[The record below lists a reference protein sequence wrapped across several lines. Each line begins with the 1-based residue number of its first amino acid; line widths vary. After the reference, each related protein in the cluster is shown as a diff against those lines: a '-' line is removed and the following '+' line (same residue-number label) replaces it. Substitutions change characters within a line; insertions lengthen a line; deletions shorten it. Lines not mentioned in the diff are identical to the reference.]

1 MIFVLWNAALLH
13 NNSSLARQAIFFID
27 ILSHHVF
34 HNIDLSRPLILMF
47 HWAKIESLQIFLV
60 FLILISL
67 MLLMRLL
74 SILNPII
81 DIVSQPSWQLLGDL
95 LLLIVFILEKH
106 ALFLGLEPFILLLEG
121 KIIDYLRYIKFAILF
136 EMFLN
141 KQILQ
146 VRDRHLLFFV
156 IMLYE
161 QLVETGMQLL
171 QFALHERWD
180 VCWRIQRGL
189 QVYLLEEG
197 LPEF

>member
-1 MIFVLWNAALLH
+1 
-13 NNSSLARQAIFFID
+13 
-27 ILSHHVF
+27 
-34 HNIDLSRPLILMF
+34 
-47 HWAKIESLQIFLV
+47 
-60 FLILISL
+60 

-156 IMLYE
+156 IMLY
-161 QLVETGMQLL
+161 
-171 QFALHERWD
+171 
-180 VCWRIQRGL
+180 
-189 QVYLLEEG
+189 
-197 LPEF
+197 